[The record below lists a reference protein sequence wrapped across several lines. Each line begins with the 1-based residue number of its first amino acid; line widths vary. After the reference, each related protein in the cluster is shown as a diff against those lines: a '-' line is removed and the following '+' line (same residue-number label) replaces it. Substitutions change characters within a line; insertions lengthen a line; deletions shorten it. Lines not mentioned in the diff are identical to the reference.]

1 MYVTRSSGLCCV
13 ANTNCCCDSPA
24 LLLMRWRILESVL
37 RFRKLLSRLCGSRSW
52 KDDSLL
58 LTYNRFFFGQA
69 FGGLILPPYTESF
82 GRRPANLVA
91 CVGYVVFSIIVGAG
105 DHLAAAI
112 IGRFGCGFL
121 SALPTVVGSG
131 SIEDLWDV
139 RQRIW
144 AIDIWIKGSIVGI
157 AVGPTVGVYISSS
170 SLRWSVN
177 DVQQHLLCR

>member
-1 MYVTRSSGLCCV
+1 MH
-13 ANTNCCCDSPA
+13 
-24 LLLMRWRILESVL
+24 WRILESVL
-37 RFRKLLSRLCGSRSW
+37 KSQKLLSLLCGSLLW
-52 KDDSLL
+52 KVDSLL
-58 LTYNRFFFGQA
+58 LTCRRFFFGQA

-91 CVGYVVFSIIVGAG
+91 CIGYVVFSVIVGAG
-105 DHLAAAI
+105 NHLAAAI

>member
-139 RQRIW
+139 RQRIC
-144 AIDIWIKGSIVGI
+144 
-157 AVGPTVGVYISSS
+157 VYISSS